1 MTIQEALQN
10 ILQAVLGKDVRQSIH
25 DGIKGINDE
34 SKADMEAKQ
43 AVINT
48 YTGKQDALDQK
59 YDRLLEEMSQA
70 NPSLAEV
77 VDARQDES
85 GTVFTNLRERLNI
98 SDERIEDNKNALYDN
113 INAVRDDTNVRIAAN
128 QTAISTNQTNI
139 SATNNSLTTLRN
151 DVNSYKTTTNNRL
164 TNLENDSGWK
174 DLPANM
180 LAFSEYSSGSGL
192 IIRNIG
198 KIVNIVGT
206 LTTKSLIGNGS
217 VIDNGEEASLLL
229 MGSTLPENVR
239 PKTGVSTIHQGSGK
253 AIFMTQVSPDGT
265 IKIGRYREGNTY
277 PSTLPSN
284 VWLPINIM
292 YMAK

>member
-10 ILQAVLGKDVRQSIH
+10 ILQAVFGKDVRQSIH
-25 DGIKGINDE
+25 DGIDAINKE

-43 AVINT
+43 AVIDT
-48 YTGKQDALDQK
+48 YTAKQDSLDQK
-59 YDRLLEEMSQA
+59 YDRLLDEMSQA

-77 VDARQDES
+77 VDARQNEA
-85 GTVFTNLRERLNI
+85 GTVFANLRDRLNFADK
-98 SDERIEDNKNALYDN
+98 SIEDNKNELYEDLN
-113 INAVRDDTNVRIAAN
+113 TLRDDSNAKISAN
-128 QTAISTNQTNI
+128 QTAISNNQINI
-139 SATNNSLTTLRN
+139 SNTNNSLTSLRN

-174 DLPANM
+174 GLAVNT

-192 IIRNIG
+192 SIRNVG
-198 KIVNIVGT
+198 KIVNITGT
-206 LTTKSLIGNGS
+206 LTSRSIFGNES
-217 VIDNGEEASLLL
+217 VLDNGAEASLLL
-229 MGSTLPENVR
+229 QGITISENLR

-277 PSTLPSN
+277 PSTLPNN

-292 YMAK
+292 YIAK